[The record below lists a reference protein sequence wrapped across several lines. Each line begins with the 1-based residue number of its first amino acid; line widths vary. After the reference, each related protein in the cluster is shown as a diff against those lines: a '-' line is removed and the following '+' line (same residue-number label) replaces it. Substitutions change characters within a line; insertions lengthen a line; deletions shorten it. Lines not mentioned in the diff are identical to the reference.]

1 MLTRGVGR
9 EPELQRML
17 GYEGSVGMRAP
28 MDVVRDRL
36 AGRSRSWVHP
46 EAAVPGVSKAGE
58 PLPPNTKGER
68 RVDSG
73 PHEGAT
79 RVGVLGKL

>member
-1 MLTRGVGR
+1 
-9 EPELQRML
+9 ML

-46 EAAVPGVSKAGE
+46 EAVVPGVSKAGE
-58 PLPPNTKGER
+58 LLPPNTKGER